1 MKYDV
6 EKFLAD
12 LSVNPQGQSFV
23 KFMLEKKKAVT
34 FSTHREISEKHNR
47 MIRSTIKN
55 LKYFEKMGFV
65 KVNGYYYEI
74 NEDFIPVN
82 QK

>member
-1 MKYDV
+1 MKYNV
-6 EKFLAD
+6 EQFLKD

-34 FSTHREISEKHNR
+34 FSAHREMADKHNKV
-47 MIRSTIKN
+47 IRSTIKN

-65 KVNGYYYEI
+65 KINGYYYEI
-74 NEDFIPVN
+74 NEEFIPIN